1 MMQRRSFL
9 AAAGALAAATQIPF
23 AKAKNQGATSAAC
36 NPPVVPSSTKS
47 RFAPLISGKAP
58 GTLLSKEEIEASV
71 NGARAWKV
79 RYISKDV
86 NGVLNEVS
94 GLVIAPAA
102 TGKNRKLLTWCH
114 GTTGLGDAAC
124 PSAQPGPAC
133 NMNIY
138 FDTPSSQQID
148 YGVPGLQDWIN
159 DGYVVCATDYQG
171 LGTPGQHQYV
181 VNRTQARDA
190 VYLARAA
197 RKMAVGAGTKLGC
210 AGWSQGG
217 GAAASVAELD
227 AADYGE
233 LQLVGTVAMS
243 PGVTSIA
250 YGMPKGLTAALSNP
264 SIPPDGHL
272 LMVLAGFQIANPDVL
287 KLSDYFTPLGIEIIE
302 TSWNIQPV
310 HHFGDT
316 VARLFRLKGA
326 IMQSN
331 PKNLD
336 RWQAAITAG
345 SAATRK
351 PVAPVLL
358 CMDLFDGGTVI
369 PVTWQTAYA
378 AKVQQLGGSIK
389 TLEYPNDDHFSLPD
403 SCTPA
408 ARQWLNGLF

>member
-1 MMQRRSFL
+1 MMQRRAFL

-23 AKAKNQGATSAAC
+23 AKAKDTVATSGAC
-36 NPPVVPSSTKS
+36 NPPTVPSSTKS
-47 RFAPLISGKAP
+47 RFAPLISGKTP

-71 NGARAWKV
+71 SGARAWKV

-94 GLVIAPAA
+94 GLVIAPTA

-133 NMNIY
+133 NMSIY
-138 FDTPSSQQID
+138 FDTTSSQQID

-197 RKMAVGAGTKLGC
+197 RQMAVGAGTKLGC

-217 GAAASVAELD
+217 GAAAAVAELD

-233 LQLVGTVAMS
+233 LQLIGTVPMS
-243 PGVTSIA
+243 PGVASIA

-264 SIPPDGHL
+264 SIPPEGHL
-272 LMVLAGFQIANPDVL
+272 LMLLAGFQIANPDVL

-351 PVAPVLL
+351 LVAPVLL
-358 CMDLFDGGTVI
+358 CVDMFDGGTVV